1 MSSKCNCQEVLNND
15 LQGGSGDVS
24 WVVETEIISYA
35 RSEHHLT
42 QTQCETNRMYTEMMK
57 QVLATPYFVFS
68 YNYDLSHSRQRYEEN
83 IASSGETMAQSLV
96 ERAETRFVWNWK
108 WS

>member
-1 MSSKCNCQEVLNND
+1 
-15 LQGGSGDVS
+15 
-24 WVVETEIISYA
+24 
-35 RSEHHLT
+35 
-42 QTQCETNRMYTEMMK
+42 MMK
-57 QVLATPYFVFS
+57 QVLATPYFFFS